1 MADEE
6 EMSLIQVPTDLL
18 AIENTVDAKARQ
30 WLVRIQTNFWQ
41 FDAAVR
47 TRVTWFND
55 QHYNPLR
62 VYEGILP
69 HYEAIKSDL
78 AEFKRYLD
86 DNGFPLNSSYYQ

>member
-1 MADEE
+1 MAEE
-6 EMSLIQVPTDLL
+6 EIALNLTQSMGLL
-18 AIENTVDAKARQ
+18 EIENPIDAKARQ

-55 QHYNPLR
+55 QHYNPLK

-69 HYEAIKSDL
+69 HYEAMRADL
-78 AEFKRYLD
+78 E
-86 DNGFPLNSSYYQ
+86 